1 MRNISVVKI
10 RDTQVE
16 QNIEEKRKIEQGIVG
31 AIFNCTG
38 GILHGAVDSQQP
50 ERFDQQVEKQ
60 QESQIGDKFFLHS
73 GKVGAN
79 LTELIWEQLQSDE

>member
-1 MRNISVVKI
+1 
-10 RDTQVE
+10 
-16 QNIEEKRKIEQGIVG
+16 
-31 AIFNCTG
+31 
-38 GILHGAVDSQQP
+38 LHGAVDSQQP